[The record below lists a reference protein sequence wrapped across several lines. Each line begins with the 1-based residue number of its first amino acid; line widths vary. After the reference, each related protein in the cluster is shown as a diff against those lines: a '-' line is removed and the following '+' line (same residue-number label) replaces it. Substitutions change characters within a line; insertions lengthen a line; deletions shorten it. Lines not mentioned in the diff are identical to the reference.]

1 MNKETFYQLYNFAS
15 GHILE
20 IEKISWV
27 TCDSKLD
34 KKIPHLFMIK
44 NLQVSDKMDKA
55 AIIEKRYLFNYIIKS
70 RY

>member
-34 KKIPHLFMIK
+34 KKVPHLFMIK
-44 NLQVSDKMDKA
+44 NLQGSHKMDKA
-55 AIIEKRYLFNYIIKS
+55 AIELKTKDIFSTR
-70 RY
+70 